1 MQYTDYRIELRPLS
15 ADEGGGYLAAIPDL
29 PGCMADGET
38 PQEALDDLAGAY
50 GAWVATAREAGREVP
65 QPGAQAKPIAA
76 LVRWPRTLHAQL
88 TAAAAA
94 EGMSFNAFVITTCAA
109 AVARREVERRS
120 FVQVRDAP
128 RGPRKRA

>member
-1 MQYTDYRIELRPLS
+1 MPFTDYRIELRPLS
-15 ADEGGGYLAAIPDL
+15 ADEGCGYLATIPDL

-50 GAWVATAREAGREVP
+50 EAWVATAREAGREVP
-65 QPGAQAKPIAA
+65 QPGAEAKPIAA

-94 EGMSFNAFVITTCAA
+94 EGTSFNAFVITTCTAA
-109 AVARREVERRS
+109 IAKREVERRS
-120 FVQVRDAP
+120 FVQVSDAP
-128 RGPRKRA
+128 PGPRKRA